1 MRDDTPNPSTAKAP
15 ASKGILS
22 GTRRKFVQYG
32 TMLTVGAQ
40 TLLQTRSI
48 KASVVEGQEKS
59 GLAAPW
65 PEMQYRTLGRTGHNS
80 SRLVFGCGAT
90 LSRERHDDLLNA
102 AFDAGVNTF
111 DVGFK
116 HYYNDAEKN
125 LAPFLKKRRDDIFL
139 ISKAYVP
146 ADIDWDETITTEQ
159 AKAAARGWSA
169 YLDESLRELKI
180 EHVDA
185 YYQMAANNV
194 SVVTNEELY
203 RAFEDAKAAGKV
215 SYLGLSTHQ
224 NAANVLSAAAD
235 TGWFDLAM
243 IAITPGG
250 WYDWEDKSI
259 LEGSPNMKAL
269 APHLEKARKAGI
281 GLVGMKA
288 GRFLAGRRWLGWG
301 NPDAFDEFYDQKLM
315 KAKLS
320 EFQRSYAFVLE
331 HGLDVVNADMQSL
344 LHLKENFI
352 AAATSADYFDI
363 A

>member
-1 MRDDTPNPSTAKAP
+1 MANF
-15 ASKGILS
+15 LS

-32 TMLTVGAQ
+32 TLVGVGAQ
-40 TLLQTRSI
+40 TLLHTGSLRAGVADGI
-48 KASVVEGQEKS
+48 EKA
-59 GLAAPW
+59 GLASPW
-65 PEMQYRTLGRTGHNS
+65 PEMQYRKLGRTGHNS

-90 LSRERHDDLLNA
+90 LSGEPHDDLLDA

-111 DVGFK
+111 DVGFED
-116 HYYNDAEKN
+116 YYSDAERH

-146 ADIDWDETITTEQ
+146 VDIEWDETITVGQ
-159 AKAAARGWSA
+159 AKDAAKGWSG
-169 YLDESLRELKI
+169 YLDRSLKGMQI

-185 YYQMAANNV
+185 YYYMASSNV
-194 SVVTNEELY
+194 SVITNEEIH

-215 SYLGLSTHQ
+215 SHLGLSTHQ
-224 NAANVLSAAAD
+224 NAANVLSAAVD

-259 LEGSPNMKAL
+259 LEGTSKMKDL
-269 APHLEKARKAGI
+269 RPLLDRARASGM

-288 GRFLAGRRWLGWG
+288 GRFLAGRKWLGWG
-301 NPDAFDEFYDQKLM
+301 NPDAFNEFYDKKLIN
-315 KAKLS
+315 AKLS

-331 HGLDVVNADMQSL
+331 NGLDVVNADMQTM
-344 LHLKENFI
+344 LHLKENFV
-352 AAATSADYFDI
+352 AAATSAEYSDI

>member
-1 MRDDTPNPSTAKAP
+1 MSDSIISNS
-15 ASKGILS
+15 
-22 GTRRKFVQYG
+22 RRRFMQYA
-32 TMLTVGAQ
+32 TMLGVSATA
-40 TLLQTRSI
+40 LLKSRDV
-48 KASVVEGQEKS
+48 KASIVEGKEAA
-59 GLAAPW
+59 GLGDPW
-65 PEMQYRTLGRTGHNS
+65 PQMQYRKLGRTGHQS

-90 LSRERHDDLLNA
+90 LSREPHDDLLYA
-102 AFDAGVNTF
+102 AFDHGVNTF

-125 LAPFLKKRRDDIFL
+125 LAPFLKKKRNDIYL

-146 ADIDWDETITTEQ
+146 VDIDWDEEISVDQ
-159 AKAAARGWSA
+159 AKQAAKRWQAS
-169 YLDESLRELKI
+169 LEESLVEMGI

-185 YYQMAANNV
+185 YYYMGANNV
-194 SVVTNEELY
+194 SVVGNEEIH
-203 RAFEDAKAAGKV
+203 RAFEDAKAQGKV
-215 SYLGLSTHQ
+215 THLGLSTHQ
-224 NAANVLSAAAD
+224 NAANVMRTAID

-259 LEGSPNMKAL
+259 LNGSPPMQSIRPL
-269 APHLEKARKAGI
+269 LEEAREAGI

-288 GRFLAGRRWLGWG
+288 GRFLAGRAWLGWG
-301 NPDAFDEFYDQKLM
+301 NPNAFDEYYDEKLL

-331 HGLDVVNADMQSL
+331 NGLDVVNADMQSL
-344 LHLKENFI
+344 LHLQENFV
-352 AAATSADYFDI
+352 AAATSADYFDV